1 MKNKVLIITYYWPPY
16 SSPGV
21 QRWVKFVKYFNKFNI
36 QPYVYTPQ
44 ILSIDQSDDS
54 LILDIPKNV
63 DVIKKPI
70 FLFDK
75 ILKVFLQNIMQITAR
90 GLFPPKKSS
99 QLLIR
104 YYFILEVIFLYLI
117 QNCFGQKALS
127 II

>member
-1 MKNKVLIITYYWPPY
+1 LKNKVLIITYYWPPY

-44 ILSIDQSDDS
+44 ILSINQSDDS

-75 ILKVFLQNIMQITAR
+75 ILKFFFFFAKTLCKLQQGDYSFQR
-90 GLFPPKKSS
+90 
-99 QLLIR
+99 
-104 YYFILEVIFLYLI
+104 
-117 QNCFGQKALS
+117 KAFNN
-127 II
+127 